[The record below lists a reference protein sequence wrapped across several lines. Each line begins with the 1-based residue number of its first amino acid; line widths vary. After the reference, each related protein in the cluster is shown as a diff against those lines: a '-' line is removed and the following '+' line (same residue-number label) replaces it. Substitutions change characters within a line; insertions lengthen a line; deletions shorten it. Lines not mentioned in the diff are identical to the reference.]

1 MGVTPLQP
9 SSQAWKET
17 LLERQRRYNENTR
30 ALWEPMRGHRQR
42 VTREIIRTGG
52 RGRLRVFGAGN
63 CNDLDLARLLESF
76 EAIHLVD
83 LDAASVESGLRTQGL
98 EPGER
103 IHVEGGVDF
112 SGLSHALALD
122 APELPKFVDDLAE
135 GLRRSFPDG
144 LPQADTIVSTCVL
157 SQLIEGVA
165 RAASNKSDPKA
176 RAVAVRDQHLDLLIG
191 SAVSGGSVLLIAD
204 LVSSDTAPELR
215 TCPDAMLSKL
225 RDELIARHNYFH
237 GTNPHAIEQ
246 TVTRRHAATVI
257 RLERRPPWKWSL
269 GERSFLVNALRMQRA

>member
-9 SSQAWKET
+9 SSQTWKDR
-17 LLERQRRYNENTR
+17 LLERQQRNNENTR
-30 ALWEPMRGHRQR
+30 ALWEPMRAHRQR
-42 VTREIIRTGG
+42 VTREIIRIGG
-52 RGRLRVFGAGN
+52 GGRLRVFGAGN
-63 CNDLDLARLLESF
+63 CNDIDLERLLEAF

-83 LDAASVESGLRTQGL
+83 LDTASVESGLRNQGL
-98 EPGER
+98 EPDAR
-103 IHVEGGVDF
+103 IHVEGGLDF
-112 SGLSHALALD
+112 SGLSHALAND
-122 APELPKFVDDLAE
+122 APDLPAFTSDLAE
-135 GLRRSFPDG
+135 GVRRSFAEG
-144 LPQADTIVSTCVL
+144 LPRADVVVSTCVL

-165 RAASNKSDPKA
+165 KAASGNGDAMA

-191 SAVSGGSVLLIAD
+191 STVSGGSALLIAD

-225 RDELIARHNYFH
+225 RDALIARHNYFQ

-246 TVTRRHAATVI
+246 TVTRRHAAAVT

-269 GERSFLVNALRMQRA
+269 GERVFLVNALRMERR